1 MQLPFRQKNDIFRR
15 STLFRQILD
24 NSFSQEDIPLKS
36 SLYTSLAAASLIGML
51 LPGCSAFRVSTQ
63 DKSPENLEHYRANY
77 DASDMRQITDSVV
90 NKILFSPFLSQ
101 QSTPPVMTI
110 AGVEN
115 RTREYVDTKNLTDR
129 MRTMLLQS
137 GKIQFVNTARRKDLL
152 GEQGYQAANADPDT
166 MASIGQQMG
175 AKYMLTG
182 SLTQMTQESGKQVRV
197 SKQLLNYYKLTIEIT
212 DLTSSLIIW
221 TTEEEFAREESIPLI
236 GW

>member
-1 MQLPFRQKNDIFRR
+1 M
-15 STLFRQILD
+15 
-24 NSFSQEDIPLKS
+24 KS
-36 SLYTSLAAASLIGML
+36 SPYTSLAGASIIVL
-51 LPGCSAFRVSTQ
+51 LLSGCSAFRMSTQ
-63 DKSPENLEHYRANY
+63 DMSTDNLEHYRANY
-77 DASDMRQITDSVV
+77 DASDMRNITSSVV
-90 NKILFSPFLSQ
+90 NKILISPFLSQ
-101 QSTPPVMTI
+101 QDQPPVMTI

-115 RTREYVDTKNLTDR
+115 RTREYVDTKNLTDK

-152 GEQGYQAANADPDT
+152 DEQGYQAANADPNT
-166 MASIGQQMG
+166 MATIGQQMG

-197 SKQLLNYYKLTIEIT
+197 SKQRLNYYKLTIEIT